1 MQYVWLALTALAVIF
16 EAVTV
21 QLLFVWFLPGLL
33 AAMVL
38 AFLSVDVWIQVV
50 VFFVISIACFFL
62 FHKVLK
68 KRLRGKRKE
77 EKFNVDAV
85 IGEKCYVVEKID
97 NIACRGAVRVRGLE
111 WAARTLS
118 DDELLEEGTLV
129 EVLAVEGVK
138 LICRKVGK

>member
-1 MQYVWLALTALAVIF
+1 MQYVWLALVALTIVL
-16 EAVTV
+16 EAATV

-33 AAMVL
+33 VAMLL
-38 AFLSVDVWIQVV
+38 AFLSVDVWIQVL
-50 VFFVISIACFFL
+50 VFFVLSVACFVL
-62 FHKVLK
+62 FHTVLK
-68 KRLRGKRKE
+68 KRLRGGKQ

-97 NIACRGAVRVRGLE
+97 NIACRGAVKVKGLE

-118 DDELLEEGTLV
+118 DEELLEEGTLV

-138 LICRKVGK
+138 LICKRVEK

>member
-1 MQYVWLALTALAVIF
+1 MLYVWIALSVLAIVLETL
-16 EAVTV
+16 TV
-21 QLLFVWFLPGLL
+21 QLLFIWFLPGLL
-33 AAMVL
+33 VAMLL
-38 AFLSVDVWIQVV
+38 AFLAVDTWIQVL
-50 VFFVISIACFFL
+50 VFFIVSAACLVL
-62 FHKVLK
+62 FQTVLK
-68 KRLRGKRKE
+68 KRLHGKKQ

-97 NIACRGAVRVRGLE
+97 NIACRGAVKVRGLE

-138 LICRKVGK
+138 LICKKVEK

>member
-1 MQYVWLALTALAVIF
+1 MQYVWLALTVLSVVL

-33 AAMVL
+33 VAMLL

-50 VFFVISIACFFL
+50 VFLAVSVACLIL
-62 FHKVLK
+62 FHTVLK
-68 KRLRGKRKE
+68 KKLHKGKQ

-97 NIACRGAVRVRGLE
+97 NIACRGAVKVRGLE

-118 DDELLEEGTLV
+118 DEELLEEGTLV

-138 LICRKVGK
+138 LICKKVEK